1 MDRFK
6 NIAMVSEI
14 EDPTL
19 CYQPLTR
26 SDLNMYVQG
35 LFGGNTDWLGFLQ
48 ELMQKLPTCK
58 FAIDSNQKS
67 KVHVYLPSDLYAMG
81 WVGFGDFRIAGDG
94 TPTITV
100 CSHNIANDKY
110 ASYQDQHN
118 MLMSV
123 SPKRALKNALGHLRP
138 YTPFQIAKKLSSAVA
153 HRVHA
158 SKKDS
163 VSKVGSARSEVVHH
177 KQFQAELRA
186 LVNSNYTFLDK
197 EFGDLVHA
205 FISEVD
211 EYEMN
216 SERVDMYYVRAY
228 TLNGYEYFDLQSCEK
243 MHCKWDYK
251 VCNEPSERHT
261 ADTLPQ
267 NIAGKLAV
275 LMMCAVDEYVDG
287 VGCRV
292 NDGVFYVNK

>member
-6 NIAMVSEI
+6 NIAVVSEI

-67 KVHVYLPSDLYAMG
+67 KVHLYLPSDLYAMG

-123 SPKRALKNALGHLRP
+123 KPKRALKNALGHLRP
-138 YTPFQIAKKLSSAVA
+138 YTPVQIAKKLGHAVA
-153 HRVHA
+153 HRVRK
-158 SKKDS
+158 SKEHNR
-163 VSKVGSARSEVVHH
+163 SKVGSARSEVVHH
-177 KQFQAELRA
+177 IQFQTELRA

-216 SERVDMYYVRAY
+216 SECVDMYYVRAY
-228 TLNGYEYFDLQSCEK
+228 TLNGCEYFDTQSCEK
-243 MHCKWDYK
+243 MHSEFSYR
-251 VCNEPSERHT
+251 VSNEPAERHT
-261 ADTLPQ
+261 TDTLPQ
-267 NIAGKLAV
+267 HIAGKLAV
-275 LMMCAVDEYVDG
+275 LMMCEVGEYVDG